1 MFPFNGNLMRLEAF
15 AITLGILISSSAA
28 NSQTMELSFESLHQN
43 NGITSVSSHLISSS
57 KNKASHHNSPS
68 MSIEQQMIFL
78 GEWLG
83 DQSGSD
89 FISQTGPLVT
99 ENVEG
104 LSFPSAS
111 FILAK
116 AYHSQD
122 ETQQDDRIWIVE
134 NSLNW
139 QHQLT
144 TNSES
149 DKTTE
154 WYIQTVKLSTVS
166 SDDGDDDFCNGMPMI
181 MAMRGFQWSFGEQKD
196 KPDCLNYLVPPW
208 KLDNSGRFLGA
219 MVYSFLLGIVTEGI
233 TNFQIWIRPHLG
245 TGRLRKLI
253 MPLLYAIQQWLGYIM
268 MMVTMMYS
276 IELFASVLLGLMVG
290 RVLFLPR
297 STTRLSIPTTSV
309 RATGVETVATST
321 TRVESEDTPL
331 LDRTSSAV
339 RRRRR

>member
-1 MFPFNGNLMRLEAF
+1 
-15 AITLGILISSSAA
+15 
-28 NSQTMELSFESLHQN
+28 
-43 NGITSVSSHLISSS
+43 
-57 KNKASHHNSPS
+57 
-68 MSIEQQMIFL
+68 MIFL
-78 GEWLG
+78 GEWLR

-89 FISQTGPLVT
+89 FISQTSPLVT

-116 AYHSQD
+116 AYHSQN

-139 QHQLT
+139 QHQLA

-154 WYIQTVKLSTVS
+154 WTIGTVKLSTVS
-166 SDDGDDDFCNGMPMI
+166 SHDDDFCNGMPMI
-181 MAMRGFQWSFGEQKD
+181 MAMRGFQWSLGEQED
-196 KPDCLNYLVPPW
+196 KPDCLNYFVPLW
-208 KLDNSGRFLGA
+208 TLGNSGRFLGA

-233 TNFQIWIRPHLG
+233 TNLQIWIRPHLG

-253 MPLLYAIQQWLGYIM
+253 MPLLYAIHQWLGYIV

-297 STTRLSIPTTSV
+297 STTRLIIP
-309 RATGVETVATST
+309 REETVLTSA
-321 TRVESEDTPL
+321 RRLESEDTPL
-331 LDRTSSAV
+331 LDRHSSAV